1 MRNKGLLI
9 FECFLLGVAIFF
21 IVEALGYNERARL
34 VPLLVGVPTAL
45 LIAFQIAIDH
55 VPGFERF
62 APAQVKPGF
71 VDRDKIGRKSAAA
84 LPADEVRRRE
94 LTALGWVL
102 GLGVALTLFGFY
114 IVLPLFLIG
123 FLRVLAGLDW
133 TRTLVSTAVAI
144 GILYSAFVWFLR
156 VDLYPGL
163 FPLVG

>member
-1 MRNKGLLI
+1 MKNKGLLI
-9 FECFLLGVAIFF
+9 FECFLLAVAIFF
-21 IVEALGYNERARL
+21 VVEALGYNRRARL
-34 VPLLVGVPTAL
+34 VPILVGVPTAL

-55 VPGFERF
+55 VPGFQRF

-71 VDRDKIGRKSAAA
+71 VDRDKLGGRRGET
-84 LPADEVRRRE
+84 LPQDEVRRRE

-123 FLRVLAGLDW
+123 FLRFLAGLDW
-133 TRTLVSTAVAI
+133 TRALLSTAVAI
-144 GILYSAFVWFLR
+144 GILYGAFVWFLR

-163 FPLVG
+163 IPLIG

>member
-21 IVEALGYNERARL
+21 IVEALGYNARARL

-45 LIAFQIAIDH
+45 LIAFQIAVDH

-71 VDRDKIGRKSAAA
+71 VDRDGIATPGAAA

-114 IVLPLFLIG
+114 IVLPLFLVG
-123 FLRVLAGLDW
+123 FLRFVAGIGW
-133 TRTLVSTAVAI
+133 GRTLLSTAVAI

-163 FPLVG
+163 VPLVG

>member
-1 MRNKGLLI
+1 MSKPGLLI
-9 FECFLLGVAIFF
+9 FELLLLGVAIFF
-21 IVEALGYNERARL
+21 VVEAMGYNERARL
-34 VPLLVGVPTAL
+34 VPILVGVPTAL

-62 APAQVKPGF
+62 GPAQLKPGF
-71 VDRDKIGRKSAAA
+71 MERELLARKGKAA
-84 LPADEVRRRE
+84 LPDDEVRRRE

-114 IVLPLFLIG
+114 IVLPLFLVT
-123 FLRVLAGLDW
+123 FLRFVAGLGW
-133 TRTLVSTAVAI
+133 GRAIVSAAVAI

-163 FPLVG
+163 FPVIG